1 MLRQR
6 ARNAITQDMSDIMRD
21 KALLLRLTDAERD
34 AIKAA
39 AAAQDLTVQQW
50 ARRLLFPAAGL
61 PAASRPVRG
70 GGRVQP

>member
-1 MLRQR
+1 
-6 ARNAITQDMSDIMRD
+6 MSFSRD
-21 KALLLRLTDAERD
+21 KGILLTLTESERA

>member
-1 MLRQR
+1 MED
-6 ARNAITQDMSDIMRD
+6 TRD
-21 KALLLRLTDAERD
+21 KGILLAVTIAERE

-39 AAAQDLTVQQW
+39 AAAEDLTVQQW

-61 PAASRPVRG
+61 PSPSRPIP